1 MSQPNQKAVR
11 VETNHTDMIVSCP
24 LPLQKRPP
32 RAHKPHLEPKQHDA
46 QLDYY
51 GRRLA
56 TASSDRTIRLFEVEG
71 ESEYRPVDTLT
82 G

>member
-1 MSQPNQKAVR
+1 MLVS
-11 VETNHTDMIVSCP
+11 DM
-24 LPLQKRPP
+24 
-32 RAHKPHLEPKQHDA
+32 QHDA

-56 TASSDRTIRLFEVEG
+56 TASSDRTIKLFEAVDGKEAD
-71 ESEYRPVDTLT
+71 EWRPVDTLT

>member
-1 MSQPNQKAVR
+1 MTATLTSIDTQHN
-11 VETNHTDMIVSCP
+11 DM
-24 LPLQKRPP
+24 L
-32 RAHKPHLEPKQHDA
+32 HDA

-56 TASSDRTIRLFEVEG
+56 TASSDRTIKIFELGDDGVAPQQP
-71 ESEYRPVDTLT
+71 SAILT